1 MLEPAGTVTTTVK
14 VFGHYIT
21 APKSGIFLGLFL
33 MNRHLGCPALSTS
46 VIEIKDENGRGTAAL
61 KITTTESDPYLRDA
75 PAVKVILVNERGYL
89 RYDTV
94 VHRITRHVWG
104 ECWDYKNGH
113 LASYFLMGTVSVND
127 AFANPI
133 ILQDIFTDVQPGA
146 DQGALGVQGRMLSRR
161 SICDQRCV
169 ILAVEIRVLQRN
181 Q

>member
-1 MLEPAGTVTTTVK
+1 
-14 VFGHYIT
+14 
-21 APKSGIFLGLFL
+21 

-75 PAVKVILVNERGYL
+75 PAVKVILVKERGYL

-94 VHRITRHVWG
+94 TRHFWG
-104 ECWDYKNGH
+104 EFCDYKNCH

-127 AFANPI
+127 IFAHPIPI

-181 Q
+181 QQVSQLKVDTISYIYEKLHEFYTFI